1 MKRAVEAIQ
10 WRGDAPIAQLAEA
23 ADLKSAQCRFES
35 VWGHRLRGEREQ
47 SADCEAQ
54 EAPSGWETA
63 SELKAQ
69 ERETGRPARVFTPRN
84 GPCPYKPLRVSGLS
98 ERSKIRRAVLA
109 DADSKS
115 LTRPT
120 FGI

>member
-35 VWGHRLRGEREQ
+35 VWGHRLRGEGEQ

-54 EAPSGWETA
+54 EAPSGRGN
-63 SELKAQ
+63 SDK
-69 ERETGRPARVFTPRN
+69 
-84 GPCPYKPLRVSGLS
+84 KLR
-98 ERSKIRRAVLA
+98 A
-109 DADSKS
+109 DGKQ
-115 LTRPT
+115 RQN
-120 FGI
+120 